1 MNRKHCRLVSHKDI
15 YILWRYVTVCY
26 IMYYIKKNIKKK
38 TGKKNIFYPQE
49 DDSRKEVDSKYNVLQ
64 LTYTNY
70 FLKAFHTLL
79 ENN

>member
-1 MNRKHCRLVSHKDI
+1 MLYYVLYKEKHKEKNR
-15 YILWRYVTVCY
+15 
-26 IMYYIKKNIKKK
+26 
-38 TGKKNIFYPQE
+38 KKNIFYPQE

>member
-1 MNRKHCRLVSHKDI
+1 
-15 YILWRYVTVCY
+15 
-26 IMYYIKKNIKKK
+26 MYYIKKNIKKK